1 MDRAPRFARKSG
13 IRGVKFKAR
22 LEPAEA
28 ALVRDV
34 VSGVMKLLS
43 DRLGSGSQDELA
55 ELTGIKSG
63 NSEPPDYA
71 PLARLIPDFF
81 PPSGSPRARESDAER
96 YAGHAENFSG
106 DEDADNI
113 DFSDDVAAASPDSAD
128 TEAAQDDP
136 AETEREN
143 AAMRMLH
150 EPEIIEAKLYA
161 GEVVMRTI
169 PAKGGAISLNEQ
181 QAEAWLQALND
192 VRLVLGELIMR
203 AEQPPGSSDFGSN
216 GSPKPGWYR
225 TGVPEEMPD
234 PDSPMFPAWQAY
246 YWCTMMQDDLLQVM
260 I

>member
-13 IRGVKFKAR
+13 LRGVRFKAR

-28 ALVRDV
+28 DLVRDV

-43 DRLGSGSQDELA
+43 DRLGTGSQDELA

-63 NSEPPDYA
+63 NAEPPDYA

-81 PPSGSPRARESDAER
+81 PPAGSPRARAQDAQR
-96 YAGHAENFSG
+96 FAGQAEELS
-106 DEDADNI
+106 ADGSA
-113 DFSDDVAAASPDSAD
+113 DSLDSSDDVGAPSPAP
-128 TEAAQDDP
+128 AAQPSAQDEE
-136 AETEREN
+136 ETEREN

-161 GEVVMRTI
+161 GEMVIRSI

-181 QAEAWLQALND
+181 QAESWLQALND
-192 VRLVLGELIMR
+192 VRLVLGELMMR
-203 AEQPPGSSDFGSN
+203 SEQPPKSDDFGTN

-234 PDSPMFPAWQAY
+234 PESPMFPSWQAY
-246 YWCTMMQDDLLQVM
+246 YWCAMMQDDLLQVM
-260 I
+260 E

>member
-13 IRGVKFKAR
+13 IRGVKYKAR

-28 ALVRDV
+28 DLVRDV

-81 PPSGSPRARESDAER
+81 PPSGSPRARAADAER
-96 YAGHAENFSG
+96 YAGHAESLP
-106 DEDADNI
+106 EDADNI
-113 DFSDDVAAASPDSAD
+113 DFSDDVAAAASESSDSA
-128 TEAAQDDP
+128 ASQDDP

-150 EPEIIEAKLYA
+150 EPEIIEAKLFA
-161 GEVVMRTI
+161 GEMVMRTI

-203 AEQPPGSSDFGSN
+203 AEQPPASSDFGSN

-234 PDSPMFPAWQAY
+234 PDSPMFPSWQAY
-246 YWCTMMQDDLLQVM
+246 YWCAMMQDDLLQVM
-260 I
+260 V

>member
-13 IRGVKFKAR
+13 IRGVKYKAR

-28 ALVRDV
+28 DLVRDV

-81 PPSGSPRARESDAER
+81 PPSGSPRARAADAER
-96 YAGHAENFSG
+96 YAGHAESLP
-106 DEDADNI
+106 EDADNI
-113 DFSDDVAAASPDSAD
+113 DFSDDVAAAAPEPSDSA
-128 TEAAQDDP
+128 AAQDDP

-150 EPEIIEAKLYA
+150 EPEIIEAKLFA
-161 GEVVMRTI
+161 GEMVMRTI
-169 PAKGGAISLNEQ
+169 PVKGGAISLNEQ

-203 AEQPPGSSDFGSN
+203 AEQPPASSDFGSN

-234 PDSPMFPAWQAY
+234 PDSPMFPSWQAY
-246 YWCTMMQDDLLQVM
+246 YWCAMMQDDLLQVM
-260 I
+260 A

>member
-13 IRGVKFKAR
+13 IRGVKYKAR

-28 ALVRDV
+28 DLVRDV

-81 PPSGSPRARESDAER
+81 PPSGSPRARAADAER
-96 YAGHAENFSG
+96 YAGHAESLP
-106 DEDADNI
+106 EDADNI
-113 DFSDDVAAASPDSAD
+113 DFSDDVAAAASESSDSA
-128 TEAAQDDP
+128 AAQDDP

-150 EPEIIEAKLYA
+150 EPEIIEAKLFA
-161 GEVVMRTI
+161 GEMVMRTI

-203 AEQPPGSSDFGSN
+203 AEQPPASSDFGSN

-234 PDSPMFPAWQAY
+234 PDSPMFPSWQAY
-246 YWCTMMQDDLLQVM
+246 YWCAMMQDDLLQVM
-260 I
+260 A

>member
-13 IRGVKFKAR
+13 IRGVKYKAR

-28 ALVRDV
+28 DLVRDV

-81 PPSGSPRARESDAER
+81 PPSGSPRARAADAER
-96 YAGHAENFSG
+96 YAGHAESLP
-106 DEDADNI
+106 EDADNI
-113 DFSDDVAAASPDSAD
+113 DFSDDVAAAASESSDSA
-128 TEAAQDDP
+128 ASQDDP

-150 EPEIIEAKLYA
+150 EPEIIEAKLFA
-161 GEVVMRTI
+161 GEMVMRTI

-203 AEQPPGSSDFGSN
+203 AEQPPASSDFGSN

-234 PDSPMFPAWQAY
+234 PDSPMFPSWQAY
-246 YWCTMMQDDLLQVM
+246 YWCAMMQDDLLQVM
-260 I
+260 A

>member
-13 IRGVKFKAR
+13 IRGVKYKAR

-28 ALVRDV
+28 DLVRDV

-63 NSEPPDYA
+63 NAEPPDYA

-81 PPSGSPRARESDAER
+81 PPSGSPRARAADAER
-96 YAGHAENFSG
+96 YAGHAESLP
-106 DEDADNI
+106 EDADNI
-113 DFSDDVAAASPDSAD
+113 DFSDDVAAAASESSDSA
-128 TEAAQDDP
+128 AAQDDP

-150 EPEIIEAKLYA
+150 EPEIIEAKLFA
-161 GEVVMRTI
+161 GEMVMRTI

-203 AEQPPGSSDFGSN
+203 AEQPPASSDFGSN

-234 PDSPMFPAWQAY
+234 PDSPMFPSWQAY
-246 YWCTMMQDDLLQVM
+246 YWCAMMQDDLLQVM
-260 I
+260 A

>member
-13 IRGVKFKAR
+13 LRGVKYKAR

-28 ALVRDV
+28 DLVRDV

-63 NSEPPDYA
+63 KSEPPDYA

-81 PPSGSPRARESDAER
+81 PPSGSPRARAADAER
-96 YAGHAENFSG
+96 YAGHAENLP
-106 DEDADNI
+106 EDADSI
-113 DFSDDVAAASPDSAD
+113 DFSDDVAAAAPESA
-128 TEAAQDDP
+128 ESAPAQDDP

-161 GEVVMRTI
+161 GEMVMRTI

-203 AEQPPGSSDFGSN
+203 AEQPPSSSDFGSN
-216 GSPKPGWYR
+216 GSPKPGWYH

-234 PDSPMFPAWQAY
+234 PDSPMFPSWQAY
-246 YWCTMMQDDLLQVM
+246 YWCAMMQDDLLQVM
-260 I
+260 V